1 MLIYLKENEYPM
13 NLWIESVDAENE
25 KEKEE
30 LEGTPTKSIQRKKK
44 LGL

>member
-25 KEKEE
+25 KEE
-30 LEGTPTKSIQRKKK
+30 LEGTAAKSIQRKKK
-44 LGL
+44 SGL

>member
-25 KEKEE
+25 KEE

-44 LGL
+44 IGL